1 MAGIGLRKFPHSL
14 RLTIGRSPTAGGTT
28 IPITI
33 LPAVDTQPGLMPKTL
48 QAFIRALH
56 FGKVVVVGHSYG
68 AYAALFLAA
77 EHPQMVRALVLAEPP
92 AISLLKHL
100 PGEEAKTRKGMF
112 EDIQHGMV
120 EPMRQ
125 EAMVMPSLEYS
136 PTTCSIILTHG
147 IKCQSRHEMRHCGD
161 ADEWGGM

>member
-1 MAGIGLRKFPHSL
+1 M
-14 RLTIGRSPTAGGTT
+14 
-28 IPITI
+28 
-33 LPAVDTQPGLMPKTL
+33 
-48 QAFIRALH
+48 
-56 FGKVVVVGHSYG
+56 VVGHWYG

-92 AISLLKHL
+92 AISRLMHL
-100 PGEEAKTRKGMF
+100 QGEEAKTGKGTF